1 MKRIH
6 VVILI
11 ALLALAAGA
20 GWFIWQKS
28 MRAHVAI
35 AKPEQTNTVNSVVQD
50 SSGKAVLYW
59 YDPMAPTQKFERP
72 GKSPFMD
79 MQLVPKYADEGAG
92 SGTEGGVSIPSQTIQ
107 NLGIRLSKV
116 QMTRFGEKLSAIGR
130 IEPDERRFYD
140 VQTRLPGFVE
150 KLYARAVGDP
160 VRRGQKIA
168 EIYAPE
174 LLAAQ
179 HEYLAL
185 LKLDQVSD
193 LDVLRK
199 AARGRLQLL
208 GMTEGEISAITRSGS
223 ASARFGI
230 YAPASGVLTSL
241 GVREGAQLM
250 AGASLMQ
257 IADLSAVWLIAEVPE
272 RDAARLKPGIAAE
285 VRLQSLPGEV
295 FKGRVDYLYPLL
307 DDASR
312 TVRMRIELP
321 NTGGQLRPGMY
332 ADIELTGQ
340 TRTAL
345 SVPSESII
353 ATGLRKVVIVKETYG
368 FRPAEIET
376 GEERDGSTEILKGL
390 SVDEDVVVSGQ
401 FLIDSEASLSG
412 VLARLSQQMPEPTIN
427 ALQTPTEHTMSSM
440 EQAQKTPGKM
450 LKGRG
455 KVVAVDEKSGEITLA
470 HEPISALG
478 WPAMTMDFK
487 VHNVSQ
493 LAKLKL
499 GEQVEF
505 ELKLQGEEYV
515 IERIQKHG
523 ALP

>member
-6 VVILI
+6 VVTLI
-11 ALLALAAGA
+11 ALLALSASA

-28 MRAHVAI
+28 TRAHVAMV
-35 AKPEQTNTVNSVVQD
+35 KPEQPNTANNVVQD
-50 SSGKAVLYW
+50 ASGKTVLFW
-59 YDPMAPTQKFERP
+59 YDPMVPTQKFERP

-79 MQLVPKYADEGAG
+79 MQLVPKYADESAG
-92 SGTEGGVSIPSQTIQ
+92 SATGGGVSISSQTIQ
-107 NLGIRLSKV
+107 NLGIRLGKV

-160 VRRGQKIA
+160 VRHGQKIA

-193 LDVLRK
+193 LTALRT
-199 AARGRLQLL
+199 AARSRLQLL
-208 GMTEGEISAITRSGS
+208 GMTESEIAAITRSGS
-223 ASARFGI
+223 ASTRFGI

-257 IADLSAVWLIAEVPE
+257 IADLSRVWLIAEIPE
-272 RDAARLKPGIAAE
+272 RDATRLKPGITAE
-285 VRLQSLPGEV
+285 VQLQSLPGKV

-321 NTGGQLRPGMY
+321 NSSGQLRPGMY
-332 ADIELTGQ
+332 AEISLEGK
-340 TRTAL
+340 TRVAL

-353 ATGLRKVVIVKETYG
+353 ATGMRQVVIVKETHG

-376 GEERDGSTEILKGL
+376 GETRDGSTEILKGL

-412 VLARLSQQMPEPTIN
+412 ALARLSQQKSNELDIST
-427 ALQTPTEHTMSSM
+427 M
-440 EQAQKTPGKM
+440 EQAQKTPEKI

-455 KVVAVDEKSGEITLA
+455 KVIAIDEKSSEITLA
-470 HEPISALG
+470 HEAISALG

-487 VHNVSQ
+487 VNNTSQ
-493 LAKLKL
+493 LTQLKS
-499 GEQVEF
+499 GELVAF
-505 ELKLQGEEYV
+505 ELKAQGEEYV
-515 IERIQKHG
+515 IARIQKQG

>member
-11 ALLALAAGA
+11 ALLVLASGI
-20 GWFIWQKS
+20 GWFIGQKS
-28 MRAHVAI
+28 MRTHVAI

-79 MQLVPKYADEGAG
+79 MQLVPKYADEGTG

-107 NLGIRLSKV
+107 NLGIRMSKV

-150 KLYARAVGDP
+150 KLYARAIGDP

-193 LDVLRK
+193 LNALRT
-199 AARGRLQLL
+199 AARSRLQLL
-208 GMTEGEISAITRSGS
+208 GMSESEIATITRSRS
-223 ASARFGI
+223 ASTRFGI

-257 IADLSAVWLIAEVPE
+257 IVDLSSVWLIAEVPE

-285 VRLQSLPGEV
+285 VRLQSLPGKV

-307 DDASR
+307 DNASR
-312 TVRMRIELP
+312 TLRMRIELP
-321 NTGGQLRPGMY
+321 NNNGQLRPGMY
-332 ADIELTGQ
+332 AEIALAGQ
-340 TRTAL
+340 TREAL

-353 ATGLRKVVIVKETYG
+353 ATGTRQVVIVKETQG
-368 FRPAEIET
+368 FRPVEVET
-376 GEERDGSTEILKGL
+376 GEARDGNTEILNGL

-412 VLARLSQQMPEPTIN
+412 VLARLSQK
-427 ALQTPTEHTMSSM
+427 TPAGEAMLSM
-440 EQAQKTPGKM
+440 EQAQKIPEKM
-450 LKGRG
+450 PKGQG

-470 HEPISALG
+470 HEPISALN
-478 WPAMTMDFK
+478 WPAMTMGFK
-487 VHNVSQ
+487 VNNASQ

-499 GEQVEF
+499 GDQVKF
-505 ELKLQGEEYV
+505 ELKAQGEEYR
-515 IERIQKHG
+515 IEHIQKRG

>member
-11 ALLALAAGA
+11 ALLALAAGS
-20 GWFIWQKS
+20 GWFIGQKS
-28 MRAHVAI
+28 TPAHVAT
-35 AKPEQTNTVNSVVQD
+35 AKPEQTDIVNSVVQD
-50 SSGKAVLYW
+50 GSGKAVLYW
-59 YDPMAPTQKFERP
+59 YDPMAPTQRFERP

-79 MQLVPKYADEGAG
+79 MQLVAKYADESAG
-92 SGTEGGVSIPSQTIQ
+92 SGTEGGVSISSQALQ

-116 QMTRFGEKLSAIGR
+116 QMTPFGEKLSAIGR

-185 LKLDQVSD
+185 LKLDQISD
-193 LDVLRK
+193 LDTLRK
-199 AARGRLQLL
+199 AARSRLQLL
-208 GMTEGEISAITRSGS
+208 GMTETEIAAITRSGL

-230 YAPASGVLTSL
+230 YAPASGVLTTL

-257 IADLSAVWLIAEVPE
+257 ISDLSKVWLIAEVPE
-272 RDAARLKPGIAAE
+272 RDATRLKSGISAE

-295 FKGRVDYLYPLL
+295 FKGRIDYLYPLL

-321 NTGGQLRPGMY
+321 NNNGQLRPGMY
-332 ADIELTGQ
+332 ADIALMGK
-340 TRTAL
+340 TREAL

-353 ATGLRKVVIVKETYG
+353 ATGMRKVVIVKETQG

-376 GEERDGSTEILKGL
+376 GEERDGNTEILKGL
-390 SVDEDVVVSGQ
+390 AVDEDIVVSGQ

-412 VLARLSQQMPEPTIN
+412 VLARLSQKT
-427 ALQTPTEHTMSSM
+427 LTEHDMSSM
-440 EQAQKTPGKM
+440 EQTQKTTQNTPEKTV
-450 LKGRG
+450 KGLG
-455 KVVAVDEKSGEITLA
+455 KVVAVDEKSSEITLA
-470 HEPISALG
+470 HEPISALD

-487 VHNVSQ
+487 VRDVSQ

-499 GEQVEF
+499 GDKVEF
-505 ELKLQGEEYV
+505 ELKAQGEEYV
-515 IERIQKHG
+515 IERIQKQG